1 MHRGYI
7 KLWRRTQDTG
17 LSCLHLGFWSHCLM
31 SATYTART
39 VPVSGTYVDLQP
51 GQFVFGRGA
60 WSKELDLSEK
70 VTRNLIGTMQKRA
83 MIRAVKRAS
92 TFTVF
97 EVINWHLYQ
106 EEFSTEGQRKGQ
118 QVGQPE
124 GQLGASSGPH
134 LKNEE
139 GKNKRKT
146 PLTPLGNCVCVYC
159 GVSQGQVDW
168 AFERDHFVPRSAGGS
183 DSPENIVD
191 ACHVC
196 NQIKQR
202 RIFSTIE
209 EARSHIHWT
218 LWTSG
223 RKRYEAPRLICFGGK
238 KPEGEAPKTV
248 RSVKTFPPELM
259 EVWEAS
265 HPDMRACGSLVV
277 LNVWEKL
284 KRQGLLPEQSEIL
297 AALAKYR
304 KEIESQT
311 GPVDRQ
317 RPYAHLRTWLNQG
330 RWNTGA
336 EVEVRTHAKARQELE
351 QAERATETA
360 EARAREVENAWARKW
375 EGLAEKVKE
384 EWRQHTVEKTPFLRD
399 KKAEGV
405 DVSKLVEVAARG
417 EWRRYQE
424 GKQREEK
431 ERKNGGEGV

>member
-7 KLWRRTQDTG
+7 KLWRRTKDTG
-17 LSCLHLGFWSHCLM
+17 LSCLHLGFWSHCLL
-31 SATYTART
+31 SATHAART
-39 VPVSGTYVDLQP
+39 VPVSGTYIDLQP

-83 MIRAVKRAS
+83 MIRAIKRAS

-106 EEFSTEGQRKGQ
+106 EEFSTVGQQKGQ

-139 GKNKRKT
+139 GKNKNN
-146 PLTPLGNCVCVYC
+146 PLTPFQGDCV
-159 GVSQGQVDW
+159 
-168 AFERDHFVPRSAGGS
+168 
-183 DSPENIVD
+183 SPPAEPV
-191 ACHVC
+191 
-196 NQIKQR
+196 KK
-202 RIFSTIE
+202 
-209 EARSHIHWT
+209 
-218 LWTSG
+218 
-223 RKRYEAPRLICFGGK
+223 KRATRTP
-238 KPEGEAPKTV
+238 
-248 RSVKTFPPELM
+248 KTFPPELM

-265 HPDMRACGSLVV
+265 HPDMRACGSLAV

-284 KRQGLLPEQSEIL
+284 KRKGLLPDQSEIL

-304 KEIESQT
+304 QEMESQT

-336 EVEVRTHAKARQELE
+336 EVEVRTHAKARQALE
-351 QAERATETA
+351 QAERATQTA

-399 KKAEGV
+399 KRAEGV

-424 GKQREEK
+424 RKQMEEK
-431 ERKNGGEGV
+431 ERNDLNKEDHNG